1 MKGTTSF
8 IFYLSYVIRNQ
19 SLSSNYRDDF
29 RDEIEADKGWG
40 LILEQ
45 RHSGTSDMTF
55 TTPSTNWQRHQW
67 EYVIFKYYTDT
78 DLPITM
84 VFHDEYYVEIIN
96 QIVKH
101 FLRRFL

>member
-1 MKGTTSF
+1 M
-8 IFYLSYVIRNQ
+8 IRNQ

-55 TTPSTNWQRHQW
+55 TTQSTNWQRYQW

-78 DLPITM
+78 DLPIIM
-84 VFHDEYYVEIIN
+84 VFHDEFYAENTIN
-96 QIVKH
+96 EAVKH
-101 FLRRFL
+101 YLRRFI